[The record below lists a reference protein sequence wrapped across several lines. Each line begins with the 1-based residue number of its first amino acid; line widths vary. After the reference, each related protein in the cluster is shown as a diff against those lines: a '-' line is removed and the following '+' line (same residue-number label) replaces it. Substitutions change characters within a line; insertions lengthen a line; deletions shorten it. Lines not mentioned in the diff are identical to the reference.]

1 MKILLINPADST
13 YRHDSSAF
21 KRRVSYYAL
30 TLPTLAS
37 LVPEELE
44 AQVRIVDE
52 GVEPVEGLDEA
63 DLVGITAVTPSA
75 PRAYQLAD
83 QARAKGIPVV
93 FGGPH
98 VTLMPGEAGK
108 HADSV
113 VTGFAEETWPQLLR
127 DFASGRM
134 APVYSHLGRAAV
146 KGLPTPRRD
155 LLNLKKYLKIPCIQA
170 SRGCPNRCSFC
181 AIPEVWGRHYHQ
193 RPLDEVVAEVEALG
207 SKRLLFLDPALTEN
221 RQYAVEL
228 FSALAPLK
236 KKWAGL
242 STVRIAEDRELLEL
256 ARKSGCIGLLV
267 GFESLSQESL
277 AGINKGFSDAS
288 GYLEAVRI
296 LHDHGMGILGT
307 FVFGLDGDDDDVF
320 KRTADFIDEARI
332 DMVRYSVF
340 TPFPGTPVFKQ
351 LEAQGRILTRDWGRY
366 NTEHVVFRPRNMS
379 PDRLQEGLCE
389 AWAQTISFRS
399 IIKRVRWFSPGA
411 LLSFAINLGFR
422 FYARKVLFRG

>member
-21 KRRVSYYAL
+21 KRRVTYYAL

-37 LVPEELE
+37 LVPEELQAE
-44 AQVRIVDE
+44 VRIFDE
-52 GVEPVEGLDEA
+52 GVEPVQGLDEA

-75 PRAYQLAD
+75 PRAYELAD
-83 QARAKGIPVV
+83 EARALGKTVV
-93 FGGPH
+93 LGGPH
-98 VTLMPGEAGK
+98 VTLMPEEAAE

-127 DFASGRM
+127 DHSAGDM
-134 APVYSHLGRAAV
+134 APLYSHLGRAAV
-146 KGLPTPRRD
+146 TNLPIPRRD

-170 SRGCPNRCSFC
+170 SRGCPNQCSFC

-193 RPLDEVVAEVEALG
+193 RPLDEVVAEIESLG
-207 SKRLLFLDPALTEN
+207 SKRLLFLDPAMTEN
-221 RQYAVEL
+221 RAYAADL
-228 FSALAPLK
+228 FRALAPLK

-242 STVRIAEDRELLEL
+242 STIRIASDPELLDL

-288 GYLEAVRI
+288 GYLEAVHI
-296 LHDHGMGILGT
+296 LHDNGIGILGT
-307 FVFGLDGDDDDVF
+307 FVFGLDGDDNDVF

-351 LEAQGRILTRDWGRY
+351 FEDEGRIISRDWGRY
-366 NTEHVVFRPRNMS
+366 NTEDVVFRPRNMS
-379 PDRLQEGLCE
+379 PERLAKGLRE
-389 AWAQTISFRS
+389 AWAQTTSYRS
-399 IIKRVRWFSPGA
+399 IFKRVRWLSSGA
-411 LLSFAINLGFR
+411 LLSFVINLGFR
-422 FYARKVLFRG
+422 FYAKKVLFKG